1 MPYSSLPEPMLAKSG
16 PLPQRRDFAYEVK
29 CDGFRAIASTEGPL
43 SRDLRLT
50 PRRGRSY
57 AER

>member
-1 MPYSSLPEPMLAKSG
+1 MPYSSLPEPMLAKAG

-43 SRDLRLT
+43 SDLRLT

-57 AER
+57 AAR